1 MARIERV
8 AWAPS
13 FKRAF
18 RKRVLGS
25 PVEKVFRERL
35 EMFIK
40 DPFAPGL
47 KTHKLTGALS
57 GLWAF
62 SVGYDCRVVVDII
75 SPKEVILVDIGPHD
89 DVY

>member
-1 MARIERV
+1 MPKISRIT
-8 AWAPS
+8 WAPS

-18 RKRVLGS
+18 RKRVVGTPL
-25 PVEKVFRERL
+25 EKVFRSRL
-35 EMFIK
+35 ETFIE
-40 DPFAPGL
+40 DPFSPGL

-62 SVGYDCRVVVDII
+62 SIGYDCRVVVDIF
-75 SPKEVILVDIGPHD
+75 SPDEAILIDIGTHD

>member
-1 MARIERV
+1 MPKISRI
-8 AWAPS
+8 AWSPS

-18 RKRVLGS
+18 RKRIAGT
-25 PVEKVFRERL
+25 PMEHIFRQRL
-35 EMFIK
+35 RKFIE

-62 SVGYDCRVVVDII
+62 AIGYDCRVVLDFV
-75 SPKEVILVDIGPHD
+75 SPEEVLLIDVGPHD

>member
-1 MARIERV
+1 MPKISRI

-18 RKRVLGS
+18 RKRVIGT
-25 PVEKVFRERL
+25 PEEQIFRRRL
-35 EMFIK
+35 QEFIE

-62 SVGYDCRVVVDII
+62 SINYDCRVII
-75 SPKEVILVDIGPHD
+75 DFISQEEVILIDIGTHD